1 MQISEFFSPIS
12 ESVEQKMSNAP
23 VDSMWHHIEKNLGSS
38 GFPFMN
44 NIKIAIVGV
53 EETRGAK
60 RDYEAKNGVDYVRQS
75 LYSLK
80 KHGVG
85 VPVADLGNVRLGVT
99 VEDTYAALTE
109 IVISLLQ
116 LKIIPVIIGAS
127 QDMTVA
133 HYRAYKKIDQIINM
147 VGVDARFDL
156 GMPSDPL
163 DSVSWLGNIV
173 MDQPNHL
180 YNYSNIAHQTYFV
193 GDYAVNMMDNLY
205 FDTCR
210 LGEVN
215 QDATEM
221 EPIIRNADVMTFDLS
236 SIRYSDA
243 SATSTPSPNGLTG
256 DMACQIM
263 YYAGMSD
270 KLEGIGIYEY
280 APSADTNQMT
290 AALIAQM
297 VWYFMEGVSNRKND
311 FPDSTSS
318 QFTVY
323 NLTLRENNEEM
334 HFLKSNVTGRWWMEI
349 PLSKI
354 KKKLD
359 RHQLVPCSYEDYQKA
374 CNNEI
379 PERWWQALKKL
390 S

>member
-1 MQISEFFSPIS
+1 MQISEFFYPIS
-12 ESVEQKMSNAP
+12 ESIEQEMSNAP
-23 VDSMWHHIEKNLGSS
+23 VDSMWHYIEKNLGSS

-60 RDYEAKNGVDYVRQS
+60 KDYEAKNGVDYVRRS
-75 LYSLK
+75 LYKLK

-85 VPVADLGNVRLGVT
+85 VPVADLGNIRLGVT
-99 VEDTYAALTE
+99 VEDTYAAITE
-109 IVISLLQ
+109 IVIALLQ

-127 QDMTVA
+127 QDLTVA

-147 VGVDARFDL
+147 VGIDARFDL

-205 FDTCR
+205 FDTYR
-210 LGEVN
+210 LGELN
-215 QDATEM
+215 QDSKEM
-221 EPIIRNADVMTFDLS
+221 EPIIRNADVLTFDLS

-243 SATSTPSPNGLTG
+243 PATSTPSPNGLTG

-270 KLEGIGIYEY
+270 KLEGIGLYEY
-280 APSADTNQMT
+280 AAAIDTNQMT
-290 AALIAQM
+290 AALISQM
-297 VWYFMEGVSNRKND
+297 VWYFMEGVNNRKND

-323 NLTLRENNEEM
+323 NLTLRENEEEM

-359 RHQLVPCSYEDYQKA
+359 RHQLVPCSYDDYQKA

>member
-1 MQISEFFSPIS
+1 
-12 ESVEQKMSNAP
+12 
-23 VDSMWHHIEKNLGSS
+23 
-38 GFPFMN
+38 
-44 NIKIAIVGV
+44 
-53 EETRGAK
+53 
-60 RDYEAKNGVDYVRQS
+60 
-75 LYSLK
+75 
-80 KHGVG
+80 
-85 VPVADLGNVRLGVT
+85 
-99 VEDTYAALTE
+99 
-109 IVISLLQ
+109 
-116 LKIIPVIIGAS
+116 
-127 QDMTVA
+127 
-133 HYRAYKKIDQIINM
+133 
-147 VGVDARFDL
+147 
-156 GMPSDPL
+156 
-163 DSVSWLGNIV
+163 
-173 MDQPNHL
+173 
-180 YNYSNIAHQTYFV
+180 
-193 GDYAVNMMDNLY
+193 
-205 FDTCR
+205 
-210 LGEVN
+210 
-215 QDATEM
+215 
-221 EPIIRNADVMTFDLS
+221 
-236 SIRYSDA
+236 DA

-270 KLEGIGIYEY
+270 KLEGIGLYEY
-280 APSADTNQMT
+280 AASIDTNQMT
-290 AALIAQM
+290 AALISQM

-359 RHQLVPCSYEDYQKA
+359 RHQLVPCSYDDYQKA